1 VTRLRVWFAFVSLF
15 CLVGVGLLVGRA
27 LAVAET
33 ERRLRHDAVAERVLD
48 EMERSLS
55 ELVSSEDGR
64 EPPPRAFIVDRYTVE
79 SDGRL
84 DSQPASRRE
93 EVERLLSEP
102 KQILTGP
109 FSGARQSAGTTLP
122 VSPDAMP
129 AKEEKDADALKAK
142 QGDAYEIFAKLNRAG
157 ELRARAYES
166 AKPQETIRSRKESF
180 RDRLRAD
187 AGAAGLP
194 AAAPFEARELAPNEA
209 VLSPLRPRAVDATHL
224 ALERS
229 VATGGRTRREGLVIE
244 VPSLFAWLRA
254 EALGELAGLTRVDF
268 AGPLAS
274 ELPAASDEFVYRRR
288 FAEPFESLG
297 AQLVLAPLPGVG
309 TAFAIEALGA
319 ALAAALL
326 VGLLVAYRTVST
338 VVSFAERR
346 AAFAASVSHELKTP
360 LTAIR
365 MYAEMLRDGMVSS
378 EEKRGEYYRALAVES
393 DRLSRLVN
401 NVLEFSQL
409 EKGARRLALTVA
421 PLEPALRETLELLR
435 VHVEREG
442 FRLVVEIPADLGAA
456 RFERDAL
463 AQIVF
468 NLVDNAAKY
477 ARDAQRRELVL
488 SLSPGA
494 DGVTLKVRDFG
505 PGVPREQLG
514 LVFDPFWRGDSEL
527 TRRAKGTGI
536 GLALVRRLAEAM
548 GGSATARNAEP
559 NGFEV
564 EVQLARS

>member
-1 VTRLRVWFAFVSLF
+1 MTRLRLWFALVSLI
-15 CLVGVGLLVGRA
+15 CLVGVGLLVSRA
-27 LAVAET
+27 LSVAEM

-64 EPPPRAFIVDRYTVE
+64 EPTPRAFIVDRYTVE

-84 DSQPASRRE
+84 DAQPASRRA
-93 EVERLLSEP
+93 EVERLLAESKP
-102 KQILTGP
+102 VVTGP

-122 VSPDAMP
+122 VSPDATP
-129 AKEEKDADALKAK
+129 AKQKKDAETLKAEK
-142 QGDAYEIFAKLNRAG
+142 ESDAFNQVLSKLNRAG
-157 ELRARAYES
+157 ELRARVYGS
-166 AKPQETIRSRKESF
+166 ARARGEVSLE
-180 RDRLRAD
+180 DRFGAD
-187 AGAAGLP
+187 TGSGGR
-194 AAAPFEARELAPNEA
+194 AAPAPPALREPVANEA
-209 VLSPLRPRAVDATHL
+209 VLSPLRARAVDATHL

-244 VPSLFAWLRA
+244 VPLLFEWLRA
-254 EALGELAGLTRVDF
+254 ETLGELVNLAQVDF

-274 ELPAASDEFVYRRR
+274 ELPAASAEFVYRRR

-319 ALAAALL
+319 ALATALL

-378 EEKRGEYYRALAVES
+378 DEKRAEYYHSLAVES

-409 EKGARRLALTVA
+409 EKGARSLALSVA

-442 FRLVVEIPADLGAA
+442 FRLVVEIPAELGAA

-477 ARDAQRRELVL
+477 ARDAQRRELWV
-488 SLSPGA
+488 SLSSSA
-494 DGVTLKVRDFG
+494 DGVVLKVRDFG
-505 PGVPREQLG
+505 PGVPGEQLG

-527 TRRAKGTGI
+527 TRRAKGSGI

-559 NGFEV
+559 SGFEV